1 MTSQQSINV
10 KCCDGLE
17 LMNSHKNNSIDL
29 ILTDPPYIISRESGM
44 NTHYNN
50 VQANEANN
58 VEFDKYL

>member
-10 KCCDGLE
+10 NAVTDY
-17 LMNSHKNNSIDL
+17 KNNSIDL
-29 ILTDPPYIISRESGM
+29 ILTDPTYIISHESGM

-58 VEFDKYL
+58 VEFDKNL